1 MRYTVKHITEYIYG
15 DRVSHCYNL
24 AHMIPRNTQRQVCLS
39 TKMDISPLPAYKSK
53 NEDYFGN
60 FAYHF
65 EIQKPH
71 KKLTITAVSDIETRA
86 QSSSFNLD
94 FGVTCREARQL
105 LSSSTRQ
112 DILFSK
118 EFLLNTPMVSASEE
132 LREYA
137 APLFDD
143 NRPLLSAVM
152 ALTSKIY
159 TEFDYSPL
167 ATSVAT
173 PLSEVLK
180 ARKGVCQDFA
190 HLQIACL
197 RALGFPAKYISGYL
211 ETVPAQGQER
221 LVGADATHAWIA
233 VYSPTEGWFEF
244 DPTNDCL
251 AGEQHVVTAWGR
263 DFFDVTPLKGVIFGG
278 GDRPALRVSVDVARV
293 E

>member
-1 MRYTVKHITEYIYG
+1 MA
-15 DRVSHCYNL
+15 N
-24 AHMIPRNTQRQVCLS
+24 
-39 TKMDISPLPAYKSK
+39 KSK
-53 NEDYFGN
+53 KEDYFGN

-94 FGVTCREARQL
+94 FGVTCKEARQL
-105 LSSSTRQ
+105 LSNSTRQ
-112 DILFSK
+112 DVLFSK
-118 EFLLNTPMVSASEE
+118 EFLLNTAMVVVTEA

-143 NRPLLSAVM
+143 DRPLLSAVM

-159 TEFDYSPL
+159 TEFEYSPQS
-167 ATSVAT
+167 TTVST
-173 PLSEVLK
+173 PLAEVLST
-180 ARKGVCQDFA
+180 RKGVCQDFA

-197 RALGFPAKYISGYL
+197 RALGFPAKYVSGYL
-211 ETVPAQGQER
+211 ETLPAPGQTR
-221 LVGADATHAWIA
+221 LVGADATHAWVA
-233 VYSPTEGWFEF
+233 VFSPTEGWFEF

-251 AGEQHVVTAWGR
+251 AGEQHIVTAWGR
-263 DFFDVTPLKGVIFGG
+263 DFYDVTPLKGVIFGG
-278 GDRPALRVSVDVARV
+278 GDSPVLSVSVDVARV

>member
-24 AHMIPRNTQRQVCLS
+24 AHMIPRNTQRQVCLA
-39 TKMDISPLPAYKSK
+39 TKMDVSPMPAYKSK
-53 NEDYFGN
+53 KEDYFGN

-94 FGVTCREARQL
+94 FGVTCKEARQL
-105 LSSSTRQ
+105 LSNSTRQ
-112 DILFSK
+112 DVLFSK
-118 EFLLNTPMVSASEE
+118 EFLLNTAMVVVTEA

-143 NRPLLSAVM
+143 DRPLLSAVM

-159 TEFDYSPL
+159 TEFEYSPQS
-167 ATSVAT
+167 TTVST
-173 PLSEVLK
+173 PLAEVLST
-180 ARKGVCQDFA
+180 RKGVCQDFA

-197 RALGFPAKYISGYL
+197 RALGFPAKYVSGYL
-211 ETVPAQGQER
+211 ETLPAPGQTR
-221 LVGADATHAWIA
+221 LVGADATHAWVA
-233 VYSPTEGWFEF
+233 VFSPTEGWFEF

-251 AGEQHVVTAWGR
+251 AGEQHIVTAWGR
-263 DFFDVTPLKGVIFGG
+263 DFYDVTPLKGVIFGG
-278 GDRPALRVSVDVARV
+278 GDSPVLSVSVDVARV

>member
-1 MRYTVKHITEYIYG
+1 MRYTIKHITEYIYG
-15 DRVSHCYNL
+15 RRVSHCYNL
-24 AHMIPRNTQRQVCLS
+24 AHMMPRNTPRQACLS
-39 TKMDISPLPAYKSK
+39 TKMSVSPMPAYKSK
-53 NEDYFGN
+53 TEDYFGN
-60 FAYHF
+60 LAYHF

-71 KKLTITAVSDIETRA
+71 EKLTITAVSDIETRE

-94 FGVTCREARQL
+94 FGVTCKEARQL
-105 LSSSTRQ
+105 LNTSTRQ
-112 DILFSK
+112 DVLFTK
-118 EFLLNTPMVSASEE
+118 EFLLNTAMVAASEA

-137 APLFDD
+137 APLFSDD
-143 NRPLLSAVM
+143 RPLLSAVM
-152 ALTSKIY
+152 ALTTKIY

-167 ATSVAT
+167 STTVAT
-173 PLSEVLK
+173 PLAEVLK
-180 ARKGVCQDFA
+180 TRKGVCQDFA

-197 RALGFPAKYISGYL
+197 RALGFPARYVSGYL
-211 ETVPAQGQER
+211 ETLPAPGQER

-251 AGEQHVVTAWGR
+251 AGEQHIVTAWGR

-278 GDRPALRVSVDVARV
+278 GERPALRVSVDVARV